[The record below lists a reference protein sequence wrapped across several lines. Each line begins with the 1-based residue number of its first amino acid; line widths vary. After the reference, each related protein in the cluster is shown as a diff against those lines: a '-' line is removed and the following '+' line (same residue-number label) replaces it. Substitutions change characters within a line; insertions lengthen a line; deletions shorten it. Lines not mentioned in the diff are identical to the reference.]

1 MVLSRLRMLSVA
13 LFTWAASVAW
23 VGSTAAAR
31 GDPAPRDSTA
41 PATRTMTL
49 PEALA
54 YAREHQPAVA
64 QALARVALR
73 ERQAAVPTAQ
83 WVPKITAGAQL
94 FAMTANNTTGTSL
107 PFDGLDVPRIGGTP
121 ATATGTFSPY
131 ASTFVGVGANQ
142 ELFDFGRIG
151 AQRAAADALVTA
163 EQRSAETARL
173 DVDFGVEEAFFSVLA
188 AKGVVRAADEAYA
201 RALVHRDLAQRGV
214 DAGLRS
220 PIELTRAQAD
230 LARYDVGRVRARGG
244 LEVAQ
249 SVLAAAVGIA
259 DGPLD
264 AAEEP
269 LRPTDLPTLHDA
281 IALAESRN
289 PWLARAIADLAAA
302 EARAR
307 AVGAELRPDLS
318 VTATLS
324 GRAGG
329 APPASNA
336 VPTGNGWIPAVPN
349 WDAGLLFTW
358 PLLDGVVIA
367 RRNAAVEEEQ
377 VDKSAIDLARLQVVA
392 AVRETYE
399 EVAVARSTIVALQ
412 NAAVTARAN
421 WEQADARFRAGIGNA
436 VETADAEAVR
446 ATAEIDLALGQF
458 ELERIRAAFGRAI
471 AEGL

>member
-1 MVLSRLRMLSVA
+1 M
-13 LFTWAASVAW
+13 AASTAW
-23 VGSTAAAR
+23 GEPAQPDDASAAV
-31 GDPAPRDSTA
+31 
-41 PATRTMTL
+41 RTMTL
-49 PEALA
+49 AEALA
-54 YAREHQPAVA
+54 YARAHQPAVA

-73 ERQAAVPTAQ
+73 AREAAVPTAQ
-83 WVPKITAGAQL
+83 WLPKITAGAQL
-94 FAMTANNTTGTSL
+94 FAMTANNTTGTYL
-107 PFDGLDVPRIGGTP
+107 PFDGLDIPRIGGTP

-163 EQRSAETARL
+163 EERNAETARL

-188 AKGVVRAADEAYA
+188 AKGVVRAADEAYT
-201 RALVHRDLAQRGV
+201 RSLVHRDLAQRGV

-244 LEVAQ
+244 LQVAQ
-249 SVLAAAVGIA
+249 SVLAGAVGVP
-259 DGPLD
+259 DGALD
-264 AAEEP
+264 AANEP
-269 LRPTDLPTLHDA
+269 IRAADVPTLHEA

-289 PWLARAIADLAAA
+289 PWLARAIAELAAA

-329 APPASNA
+329 APASTNA
-336 VPTGNGWIPAVPN
+336 MPTGDGWIPAVPN

-358 PLLDGVVIA
+358 PLFDGVVIA
-367 RRNAAVEEEQ
+367 RRDAAVEEER
-377 VDKSAIDLARLQVVA
+377 VRKSEIDLARLQVEA
-392 AVRETYE
+392 AVRETYDQ
-399 EVAVARSTIVALQ
+399 VGIARATVVALQ
-412 NAAVTARAN
+412 NATVAARAN

-436 VETADAEAVR
+436 VEAADAEAVR
-446 ATAEIDLALGQF
+446 ATAEIELALGQF
-458 ELERIRAAFGRAI
+458 ELERTRAAFGRAI